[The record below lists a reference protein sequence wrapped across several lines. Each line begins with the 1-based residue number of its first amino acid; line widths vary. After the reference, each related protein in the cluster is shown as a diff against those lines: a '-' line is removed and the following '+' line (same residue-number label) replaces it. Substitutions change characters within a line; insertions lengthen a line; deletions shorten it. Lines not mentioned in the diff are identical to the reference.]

1 MIYGHTPVTVVILC
15 LHNSSMVV
23 PIVIH
28 SLVIPSI
35 AIVLRALLPLPFLV
49 CDAVWC
55 SVVQCSAVWCSVGV
69 GVGVCLW
76 GWLGKGLVAGGTGVC
91 AGV

>member
-28 SLVIPSI
+28 SLVITSI

-55 SVVQCSAVWCSVGV
+55 SVGVGV
-69 GVGVCLW
+69 GVGVYLW

>member
-1 MIYGHTPVTVVILC
+1 MIYGHTPVTAVFLG

-28 SLVIPSI
+28 SLVISSI
-35 AIVLRALLPLPFLV
+35 AIVLQALLQAPLRV

-69 GVGVCLW
+69 VVCLW
-76 GWLGKGLVAGGTGVC
+76 GWLGKGLVTGGAGVC

>member
-1 MIYGHTPVTVVILC
+1 MYGHTPVTVVILG

-28 SLVIPSI
+28 SLVISSI
-35 AIVLRALLPLPFLV
+35 AIVLQALLPAPFLV
-49 CDAVWC
+49 CDAVWY

-69 GVGVCLW
+69 GVCLW
-76 GWLGKGLVAGGTGVC
+76 GWLGKGLVMGG
-91 AGV
+91 AGVVPGV